1 MPQSYCSAIASPW
14 SEKRPSRCG
23 HTLSNCTL
31 ERGKP
36 MDSSCSHK
44 HTPHVDL
51 TQRHTNLPTRMRVC
65 VCECLTTRVVNLPDV
80 AALLEQG

>member
-36 MDSSCSHK
+36 MDSSCSHT
-44 HTPHVDL
+44 HNMWISHRV
-51 TQRHTNLPTRMRVC
+51 TQTYQHACARVC
-65 VCECLTTRVVNLPDV
+65 VCERLTTRVVNLPEV